1 MSGSFIDT
9 NIVIYS
15 LSQDEIKQDIAIT
28 LLAKKTGGFR
38 ANFKWN
44 HQCHEA
50 EAWIWYFVS
59 KKPVIGRISNEC
71 AMVLPLN
78 ITTLYDG
85 LNLSERYGFSHFD
98 SLIVAS
104 ALEAGCQRKK

>member
-50 EAWIWYFVS
+50 EAWI
-59 KKPVIGRISNEC
+59 
-71 AMVLPLN
+71 
-78 ITTLYDG
+78 
-85 LNLSERYGFSHFD
+85 
-98 SLIVAS
+98 
-104 ALEAGCQRKK
+104 